1 MRKMPNISSPYR
13 SFNITFWKIVDFL
26 SNFGVPWGR
35 PPSLNR
41 VDIGVK
47 KVVHWPQKLNTEN
60 PEWIGPIAT
69 NWCVFL
75 RKCVS
80 LSTLE
85 VSGGTPPLG
94 QSGWKW
100 CQKLRIIPKNW
111 MQKTPSRSDN
121 MHLFC
126 APLFA
131 NCLKRRRKIK
141 KPCFLQPGDIH
152 RRWKGE
158 LLPLLFFYQEVRT
171 VSQGKDVNKFK

>member
-85 VSGGTPPLG
+85 VSGGAPPWSIGL
-94 QSGWKW
+94 KMMPKVAYYP
-100 CQKLRIIPKNW
+100 QKLNAKNPESIR
-111 MQKTPSRSDN
+111 QYAPVLRTFICKLSEEEKKN
-121 MHLFC
+121 GHLKNQSMILI
-126 APLFA
+126 AW
-131 NCLKRRRKIK
+131 LKKVI
-141 KPCFLQPGDIH
+141 
-152 RRWKGE
+152 W
-158 LLPLLFFYQEVRT
+158 RT
-171 VSQGKDVNKFK
+171 TQWAVILN